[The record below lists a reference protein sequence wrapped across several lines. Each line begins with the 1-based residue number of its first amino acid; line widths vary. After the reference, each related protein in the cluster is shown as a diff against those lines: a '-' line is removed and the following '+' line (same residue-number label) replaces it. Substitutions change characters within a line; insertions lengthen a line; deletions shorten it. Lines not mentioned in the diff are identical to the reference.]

1 MTSRRLALLTAFT
14 LAMTTSVLAQGA
26 GGGGG
31 SGASAGAS
39 SSGTSTTGT
48 AAGTGG
54 TNQSLNPAA
63 PQTNSNNIIANE
75 QTTAVQGT
83 KTVPMSADSGTVS
96 APGVGVGHA
105 ANGQP
110 IGSPGSGLGSPENS
124 TGPTR

>member
-1 MTSRRLALLTAFT
+1 MTSRKLALLTAFT

-26 GGGGG
+26 GGAG

-48 AAGTGG
+48 AANTGG

-63 PQTNSNNIIANE
+63 PQTNSNNTIADE
-75 QTTAVQGT
+75 QTTAVKGT
-83 KTVPMSADSGTVS
+83 KTVPMSADSGAVS

-124 TGPTR
+124 TGSTR